1 MNCIFFLLAL
11 LVNTTYAGVDMQ
23 AEKSSKRAIS
33 PSKMSYWVAEEEE
46 KQQKRNKK
54 FRLGS
59 GIKKEGSS
67 SKPKLV
73 QMTTSST
80 EEKMSLSKEPS
91 RYNPESNNDLKPLPQ
106 NTHKLIAQVR
116 RPDYLPQHQTK
127 ISHILTRKP

>member
-1 MNCIFFLLAL
+1 MNCIFFLLVL
-11 LVNTTYAGVDMQ
+11 LVNTTYAGVDM
-23 AEKSSKRAIS
+23 AEKFSKRAIS
-33 PSKMSYWVAEEEE
+33 SSKMSYADAEEEE
-46 KQQKRNKK
+46 KRLKLKRK
-54 FRLGS
+54 FGLGS
-59 GIKKEGSS
+59 GNKKEGGS

-91 RYNPESNNDLKPLPQ
+91 RYNPENNNDLKPLPK

>member
-1 MNCIFFLLAL
+1 MNCIFFLLVL
-11 LVNTTYAGVDMQ
+11 LVNTTYAGVDM
-23 AEKSSKRAIS
+23 AEKFSKRAIS
-33 PSKMSYWVAEEEE
+33 SSKMSYADAEEEE
-46 KQQKRNKK
+46 KRLKLKRK
-54 FRLGS
+54 FGLGS
-59 GIKKEGSS
+59 GNKKEGGS

-91 RYNPESNNDLKPLPQ
+91 RYNPENNNDLKPLPK

-127 ISHILTRKP
+127 ISHILIRKP

>member
-1 MNCIFFLLAL
+1 MNCIFFLLVL
-11 LVNTTYAGVDMQ
+11 LVNITYAGVDVQ
-23 AEKSSKRAIS
+23 AEKFSKRITS
-33 PSKMSYWVAEEEE
+33 SQQSYWAQEEQE
-46 KQQKRNKK
+46 KLEKRNKK

-73 QMTTSST
+73 QMTTSSV
-80 EEKMSLSKEPS
+80 EEKINLSKEPS
-91 RYNPESNNDLKPLPQ
+91 RYNPESNNDLKPLPK
-106 NTHKLIAQVR
+106 NTHKLISQIR